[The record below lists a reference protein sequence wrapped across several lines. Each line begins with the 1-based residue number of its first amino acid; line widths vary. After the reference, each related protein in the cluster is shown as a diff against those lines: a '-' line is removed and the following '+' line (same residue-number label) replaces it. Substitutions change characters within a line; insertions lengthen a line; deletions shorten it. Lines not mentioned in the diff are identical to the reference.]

1 MPADEG
7 GGWESCEYSLGSRV
21 DMAYQLRRERQALA
35 RQQEALRRDME
46 HQAEDE
52 RYAQEEWEYEQ

>member
-1 MPADEG
+1 
-7 GGWESCEYSLGSRV
+7 
-21 DMAYQLRRERQALA
+21 LA